1 MEKFARH
8 FFSRT
13 TANTHTNMLRT
24 RSTKHK
30 ASSTLAAAASKRVI
44 LSVSSSRTFVGSF
57 EEEDFDDERRRGKMM
72 RSRHQ
77 QLNPIGSYSSSSSS
91 SSSVKKSSFCRAR
104 FSTRSN
110 TNDDIDNNNTVII
123 NNNNLRLRRQF
134 FNSFRGY
141 ASSSNSTSKSSSN
154 NSSSEK
160 KNDSSGALTIEED
173 EEFDEITD
181 KWIPEK
187 PVTKAET
194 AGYSVV
200 IVLGLGLAASALFF
214 ASKELFMSPKEYVAF
229 NAALKQIELDPR
241 VTSALGESI
250 TGYGSESRN
259 RSQRQRI
266 PHTIVR
272 DPASGREV
280 VRVQFHARGAR
291 GNATVHAEY
300 DPSNAEEPF
309 GYLIVDVER
318 PRSMRLVVKEPRQR
332 RSIMGPGTS
341 LVG

>member
-1 MEKFARH
+1 MQKRSAILLAETTTSFLVLASRHRGNTRGGGGGHVYLGGEEGVVGQLFRH
-8 FFSRT
+8 FYAHRRRHLSSAATRHHRSFSNALTSGQHTSSVESAKT
-13 TANTHTNMLRT
+13 TLFLDEIRGLRRARGQYLLRGGIAT
-24 RSTKHK
+24 SSRSE
-30 ASSTLAAAASKRVI
+30 ASK
-44 LSVSSSRTFVGSF
+44 
-57 EEEDFDDERRRGKMM
+57 
-72 RSRHQ
+72 
-77 QLNPIGSYSSSSSS
+77 
-91 SSSVKKSSFCRAR
+91 
-104 FSTRSN
+104 
-110 TNDDIDNNNTVII
+110 TNAP
-123 NNNNLRLRRQF
+123 RE
-134 FNSFRGY
+134 
-141 ASSSNSTSKSSSN
+141 SKSS
-154 NSSSEK
+154 
-160 KNDSSGALTIEED
+160 ALTIEDED
-173 EEFDEITD
+173 EFDELTD
-181 KWIPEK
+181 RWIPEK

-200 IVLGLGLAASALFF
+200 IILGLGLAASAIFF
-214 ASKELFMSPKEYVAF
+214 ASKELFMSPKEYAAF

-241 VTSALGESI
+241 VTSALGESV

-280 VRVQFHARGAR
+280 VRVQFHARGTR

-318 PRSMRLVVKEPRQR
+318 PRAMRLVVKEPRQR

>member
-1 MEKFARH
+1 
-8 FFSRT
+8 
-13 TANTHTNMLRT
+13 
-24 RSTKHK
+24 
-30 ASSTLAAAASKRVI
+30 
-44 LSVSSSRTFVGSF
+44 
-57 EEEDFDDERRRGKMM
+57 MM
-72 RSRHQ
+72 HSRHP

-91 SSSVKKSSFCRAR
+91 SSAKKSVFCAR

-110 TNDDIDNNNTVII
+110 NNDDDDNAIII
-123 NNNNLRLRRQF
+123 NNNLRPGGRQF
-134 FNSFRGY
+134 YHSFRGY
-141 ASSSNSTSKSSSN
+141 ASSSSSTSKSSSN

-160 KNDSSGALTIEED
+160 KKNDASGALTIEED

>member
-1 MEKFARH
+1 
-8 FFSRT
+8 
-13 TANTHTNMLRT
+13 
-24 RSTKHK
+24 
-30 ASSTLAAAASKRVI
+30 
-44 LSVSSSRTFVGSF
+44 
-57 EEEDFDDERRRGKMM
+57 M

-91 SSSVKKSSFCRAR
+91 SSSVKKSFFCAR

-110 TNDDIDNNNTVII
+110 NNDDIDNNTII
-123 NNNNLRLRRQF
+123 IINNNLRLRRQF

-141 ASSSNSTSKSSSN
+141 ASSSNSTSSSN
-154 NSSSEK
+154 NSSSK

>member
-1 MEKFARH
+1 V
-8 FFSRT
+8 
-13 TANTHTNMLRT
+13 
-24 RSTKHK
+24 
-30 ASSTLAAAASKRVI
+30 AASRRVI
-44 LSVSSSRTFVGSF
+44 LSISSSRTFVSSSRF

-72 RSRHQ
+72 HSRHPQ
-77 QLNPIGSYSSSSSS
+77 RNPIGSYSSSSSS
-91 SSSVKKSSFCRAR
+91 SSAKKLVFCAR
-104 FSTRSN
+104 FSTRSDN
-110 TNDDIDNNNTVII
+110 NDDDDNNTII
-123 NNNNLRLRRQF
+123 NNNNLRPGRQF
-134 FNSFRGY
+134 YHSSFRGY
-141 ASSSNSTSKSSSN
+141 ASSSSNTSSKSSTN
-154 NSSSEK
+154 RSSEK

-214 ASKELFMSPKEYVAF
+214 ASKELFMSPKEYLAF

>member
-1 MEKFARH
+1 MNSSSNKKIEPKIGHHFYDTQKKMQKRRSFA
-8 FFSRT
+8 FLLAETTTTSFLVLSSR
-13 TANTHTNMLRT
+13 RGG
-24 RSTKHK
+24 
-30 ASSTLAAAASKRVI
+30 RVI
-44 LSVSSSRTFVGSF
+44 LGGEEGVVGQLKKMMATTTTTTRHHHRSFSSSKNDALT
-57 EEEDFDDERRRGKMM
+57 
-72 RSRHQ
+72 
-77 QLNPIGSYSSSSSS
+77 SS
-91 SSSVKKSSFCRAR
+91 SSSVESAKTRTLFLDEIRGRPARRAR
-104 FSTRSN
+104 GQYLPRGGIATSSRSEASK
-110 TNDDIDNNNTVII
+110 TNDP
-123 NNNNLRLRRQF
+123 RE
-134 FNSFRGY
+134 
-141 ASSSNSTSKSSSN
+141 SKSS
-154 NSSSEK
+154 
-160 KNDSSGALTIEED
+160 ALTIEDED
-173 EEFDEITD
+173 EFDELTD

-200 IVLGLGLAASALFF
+200 IILGLGLAASAIFF
-214 ASKELFMSPKEYVAF
+214 ASKELFMSPKEYAAF

-241 VTSALGESI
+241 VTSALGESV

-280 VRVQFHARGAR
+280 VRVQFHARGTR

-318 PRSMRLVVKEPRQR
+318 PRAMRLVVKEPRQR

>member
-1 MEKFARH
+1 VH
-8 FFSRT
+8 
-13 TANTHTNMLRT
+13 
-24 RSTKHK
+24 
-30 ASSTLAAAASKRVI
+30 SSSLSSSSSSHISEAVAIVAASCRNGEVVNCGKLRI
-44 LSVSSSRTFVGSF
+44 GSINDARTF
-57 EEEDFDDERRRGKMM
+57 
-72 RSRHQ
+72 
-77 QLNPIGSYSSSSSS
+77 LSSSSSS
-91 SSSVKKSSFCRAR
+91 SPSFRY
-104 FSTRSN
+104 SH
-110 TNDDIDNNNTVII
+110 
-123 NNNNLRLRRQF
+123 
-134 FNSFRGY
+134 RGY
-141 ASSSNSTSKSSSN
+141 ASSSGSGNSGNNNKNSEKNSGKSS
-154 NSSSEK
+154 K
-160 KNDSSGALTIEED
+160 ALTIEDD

-200 IVLGLGLAASALFF
+200 IILGLGLAASALFF

-318 PRSMRLVVKEPRQR
+318 PRAMRLVVKEPRQR

>member
-1 MEKFARH
+1 M
-8 FFSRT
+8 
-13 TANTHTNMLRT
+13 N
-24 RSTKHK
+24 
-30 ASSTLAAAASKRVI
+30 
-44 LSVSSSRTFVGSF
+44 SSSNKIKPKIGHHFYDTHKKMQKRRSAFLLAETTTTSF
-57 EEEDFDDERRRGKMM
+57 LVLSSRRGGRVVLGGEEGVVGQLKKMM
-72 RSRHQ
+72 ATTTTTRHHHRSF
-77 QLNPIGSYSSSSSS
+77 SSSKNDALTSS
-91 SSSVKKSSFCRAR
+91 SSSVESARTRTLFLDEIRGRPARRAR
-104 FSTRSN
+104 GQYLPRGGIATSSRSEASK
-110 TNDDIDNNNTVII
+110 TNDP
-123 NNNNLRLRRQF
+123 RE
-134 FNSFRGY
+134 
-141 ASSSNSTSKSSSN
+141 SKSS
-154 NSSSEK
+154 
-160 KNDSSGALTIEED
+160 ALTIEDED
-173 EEFDEITD
+173 EFDELTD

-200 IVLGLGLAASALFF
+200 IILGLGLAASAIFF
-214 ASKELFMSPKEYVAF
+214 ASKELFMSPKEYAAF

-241 VTSALGESI
+241 VTSALGESV

-280 VRVQFHARGAR
+280 VRVQFHARGTR

-318 PRSMRLVVKEPRQR
+318 PRAMRLVVKEPRQR

>member
-1 MEKFARH
+1 MGGEEGVVGQLFRQLYRRDGHRRHLSSAATRHRSFSNALTSGRHPSVEVVESARAL
-8 FFSRT
+8 FLDEIRGPRARGQPRGGIATSSR
-13 TANTHTNMLRT
+13 
-24 RSTKHK
+24 SE
-30 ASSTLAAAASKRVI
+30 ASK
-44 LSVSSSRTFVGSF
+44 
-57 EEEDFDDERRRGKMM
+57 
-72 RSRHQ
+72 
-77 QLNPIGSYSSSSSS
+77 
-91 SSSVKKSSFCRAR
+91 
-104 FSTRSN
+104 
-110 TNDDIDNNNTVII
+110 TND
-123 NNNNLRLRRQF
+123 RE
-134 FNSFRGY
+134 
-141 ASSSNSTSKSSSN
+141 SKSS
-154 NSSSEK
+154 
-160 KNDSSGALTIEED
+160 ALTIEDED
-173 EEFDEITD
+173 EFDELTD

-200 IVLGLGLAASALFF
+200 IILGLGLAASAIFF
-214 ASKELFMSPKEYVAF
+214 ASKELFMSPKEYAAF

-241 VTSALGESI
+241 VTSALGESV

-280 VRVQFHARGAR
+280 VRVQFYARGTR

-318 PRSMRLVVKEPRQR
+318 PRAMRLVVKEPRQR

>member
-1 MEKFARH
+1 
-8 FFSRT
+8 
-13 TANTHTNMLRT
+13 MLRT
-24 RSTKHK
+24 RSTKH
-30 ASSTLAAAASKRVI
+30 ASSTLAAASKRVI
-44 LSVSSSRTFVGSF
+44 LSISSSRTFVGSF

-72 RSRHQ
+72 HSRHQ

-91 SSSVKKSSFCRAR
+91 SSVKKSLFCRAR

-110 TNDDIDNNNTVII
+110 NNDDIDNNTII
-123 NNNNLRLRRQF
+123 INNNLRLRRQF

-141 ASSSNSTSKSSSN
+141 ASSTSSSNSTSKSSSN

>member
-1 MEKFARH
+1 MQKRSAFLLAETTTSFLVLSSRHRGNTRGGGQHVYLGGEEGVVGQLFRHLYRRRHLSSAATRHHRSFSKNALTSSGQHTTSVESAKTTLFLDEIRGLRRARGQYLPRGGIATS
-8 FFSRT
+8 SR
-13 TANTHTNMLRT
+13 
-24 RSTKHK
+24 SE
-30 ASSTLAAAASKRVI
+30 ASK
-44 LSVSSSRTFVGSF
+44 
-57 EEEDFDDERRRGKMM
+57 
-72 RSRHQ
+72 
-77 QLNPIGSYSSSSSS
+77 
-91 SSSVKKSSFCRAR
+91 
-104 FSTRSN
+104 
-110 TNDDIDNNNTVII
+110 TNDP
-123 NNNNLRLRRQF
+123 RE
-134 FNSFRGY
+134 
-141 ASSSNSTSKSSSN
+141 SKSS
-154 NSSSEK
+154 
-160 KNDSSGALTIEED
+160 ALTIEDED
-173 EEFDEITD
+173 EFDELTD

-200 IVLGLGLAASALFF
+200 IILGLGLAASAIFF
-214 ASKELFMSPKEYVAF
+214 ASKELFMSPKEYAAF

-241 VTSALGESI
+241 VTSALGESV

-280 VRVQFHARGAR
+280 VRVQFHARGTR

-318 PRSMRLVVKEPRQR
+318 PRAMRLVVKEPRQR

>member
-1 MEKFARH
+1 MH
-8 FFSRT
+8 
-13 TANTHTNMLRT
+13 
-24 RSTKHK
+24 
-30 ASSTLAAAASKRVI
+30 
-44 LSVSSSRTFVGSF
+44 
-57 EEEDFDDERRRGKMM
+57 
-72 RSRHQ
+72 SRHQ

-91 SSSVKKSSFCRAR
+91 SSSSVKKSLFCRAR

-110 TNDDIDNNNTVII
+110 NNDDIDNNTII
-123 NNNNLRLRRQF
+123 INNNLRLRRQF

-141 ASSSNSTSKSSSN
+141 ASSTSSSNSTSKSSSN

>member
-1 MEKFARH
+1 MH
-8 FFSRT
+8 
-13 TANTHTNMLRT
+13 
-24 RSTKHK
+24 
-30 ASSTLAAAASKRVI
+30 
-44 LSVSSSRTFVGSF
+44 
-57 EEEDFDDERRRGKMM
+57 
-72 RSRHQ
+72 SRHQ

-91 SSSVKKSSFCRAR
+91 SSSSVKKSLFCRAR

-110 TNDDIDNNNTVII
+110 NNDDIDNNTII
-123 NNNNLRLRRQF
+123 INNNLRLRRQF

-141 ASSSNSTSKSSSN
+141 ASSTSSSNSTSKSSSN

-194 AGYSVV
+194 AGDSAV

>member
-1 MEKFARH
+1 M
-8 FFSRT
+8 
-13 TANTHTNMLRT
+13 N
-24 RSTKHK
+24 
-30 ASSTLAAAASKRVI
+30 
-44 LSVSSSRTFVGSF
+44 SSSNKKIEPKIGHHFYDAQEKMQKRRSFAFLLAETTTTSFLVLSSRLRGGRVVLGGEEGVVGQLK
-57 EEEDFDDERRRGKMM
+57 KMM
-72 RSRHQ
+72 ATTTTTRHHHRSF
-77 QLNPIGSYSSSSSS
+77 SSSKNDALTSSSS
-91 SSSVKKSSFCRAR
+91 SSSVESAKTRTLFLDEIRGRPARRAR
-104 FSTRSN
+104 GQYLPRGGIATSSRSEASK
-110 TNDDIDNNNTVII
+110 TNDP
-123 NNNNLRLRRQF
+123 RE
-134 FNSFRGY
+134 
-141 ASSSNSTSKSSSN
+141 SKSS
-154 NSSSEK
+154 
-160 KNDSSGALTIEED
+160 ALTIEDED
-173 EEFDEITD
+173 EFDELTD

-194 AGYSVV
+194 AGDSVV
-200 IVLGLGLAASALFF
+200 IILGLGLAASAIFF
-214 ASKELFMSPKEYVAF
+214 ASKELFMSPKEYAAF

-241 VTSALGESI
+241 VTSALGESV

-280 VRVQFHARGAR
+280 VRVQFHARGTR

-318 PRSMRLVVKEPRQR
+318 PRAMRLVVKEPRQR

>member
-1 MEKFARH
+1 
-8 FFSRT
+8 
-13 TANTHTNMLRT
+13 MLRT
-24 RSTKHK
+24 RSTKILNSISKQGALFFVH
-30 ASSTLAAAASKRVI
+30 SSSLSSSCSSEAAAIVAASCRNGEDVNWGKLRI
-44 LSVSSSRTFVGSF
+44 GSINDARTF
-57 EEEDFDDERRRGKMM
+57 
-72 RSRHQ
+72 
-77 QLNPIGSYSSSSSS
+77 LSSSSSS
-91 SSSVKKSSFCRAR
+91 SSPSFRY
-104 FSTRSN
+104 SH
-110 TNDDIDNNNTVII
+110 
-123 NNNNLRLRRQF
+123 
-134 FNSFRGY
+134 RGY
-141 ASSSNSTSKSSSN
+141 ASSSGSGSSSN
-154 NSSSEK
+154 SNKNSEK
-160 KNDSSGALTIEED
+160 SSGKSTKALTIEDD

-200 IVLGLGLAASALFF
+200 IILGLGLAASALFF

-300 DPSNAEEPF
+300 DPSNTEEPF

-318 PRSMRLVVKEPRQR
+318 PRAMRLVVKEPRQR

>member
-1 MEKFARH
+1 MQKRSAFLLAETTTSFLVLSSRHRGNTRGGGQHVYLGGEEGVVGQLFRHLYRRRHLSSAATRHHRSFSKNALTSSGQHTTSVESAKTTLFLDEIRGLRRARGQYLPRGGIATS
-8 FFSRT
+8 SR
-13 TANTHTNMLRT
+13 
-24 RSTKHK
+24 SE
-30 ASSTLAAAASKRVI
+30 ASK
-44 LSVSSSRTFVGSF
+44 
-57 EEEDFDDERRRGKMM
+57 
-72 RSRHQ
+72 
-77 QLNPIGSYSSSSSS
+77 
-91 SSSVKKSSFCRAR
+91 
-104 FSTRSN
+104 
-110 TNDDIDNNNTVII
+110 TNDP
-123 NNNNLRLRRQF
+123 RE
-134 FNSFRGY
+134 
-141 ASSSNSTSKSSSN
+141 SKSS
-154 NSSSEK
+154 
-160 KNDSSGALTIEED
+160 ALTIEDED
-173 EEFDEITD
+173 EFDELTD

-200 IVLGLGLAASALFF
+200 IILGLGLAASAIFF
-214 ASKELFMSPKEYVAF
+214 ASKELFMSPKEYAAF
-229 NAALKQIELDPR
+229 YAALKQIELDPR
-241 VTSALGESI
+241 VTSALGESV

-280 VRVQFHARGAR
+280 VRVQFHARGTR

-318 PRSMRLVVKEPRQR
+318 PRAMRLVVKEPRQR

>member
-1 MEKFARH
+1 
-8 FFSRT
+8 
-13 TANTHTNMLRT
+13 MLRT
-24 RSTKHK
+24 RSKHS
-30 ASSTLAAAASKRVI
+30 SSTLAAASRSVI
-44 LSVSSSRTFVGSF
+44 LSISSSGTFVSSSRFE
-57 EEEDFDDERRRGKMM
+57 EEEDFADERRGGKMM
-72 RSRHQ
+72 HSRHPR
-77 QLNPIGSYSSSSSS
+77 LNPIGSYSSSSSS
-91 SSSVKKSSFCRAR
+91 SSAKKLVFCAR

-110 TNDDIDNNNTVII
+110 TNDDDDNTII
-123 NNNNLRLRRQF
+123 NNNNLRPGRQF
-134 FNSFRGY
+134 YRSFRGY
-141 ASSSNSTSKSSSN
+141 ASSSNSTSSKSSN
-154 NSSSEK
+154 NRSSSEK

-214 ASKELFMSPKEYVAF
+214 ASKELFMSPKEYLAF

-318 PRSMRLVVKEPRQR
+318 PRAMRLVVKEPRQR

>member
-1 MEKFARH
+1 MGGEEGVVGQLKKMMATTTRH
-8 FFSRT
+8 HRSFS
-13 TANTHTNMLRT
+13 
-24 RSTKHK
+24 
-30 ASSTLAAAASKRVI
+30 SKNA
-44 LSVSSSRTFVGSF
+44 LTSSSGR
-57 EEEDFDDERRRGKMM
+57 
-72 RSRHQ
+72 Q
-77 QLNPIGSYSSSSSS
+77 QTSSSSS
-91 SSSVKKSSFCRAR
+91 SSSVESARTRTLFSDEIRGPARRAR
-104 FSTRSN
+104 GQYLPRGGIATSSRSEASK
-110 TNDDIDNNNTVII
+110 TNDP
-123 NNNNLRLRRQF
+123 RE
-134 FNSFRGY
+134 
-141 ASSSNSTSKSSSN
+141 SKSS
-154 NSSSEK
+154 
-160 KNDSSGALTIEED
+160 ALTIEDED
-173 EEFDEITD
+173 EFDELTD

-200 IVLGLGLAASALFF
+200 IILGLGLAASAIFF
-214 ASKELFMSPKEYVAF
+214 ASKELFMSPKEYAAF

-241 VTSALGESI
+241 VTSALGESV

-280 VRVQFHARGAR
+280 VRVQFHARGTR

-318 PRSMRLVVKEPRQR
+318 PRAMRLVVKEPRQR

>member
-1 MEKFARH
+1 MH
-8 FFSRT
+8 
-13 TANTHTNMLRT
+13 
-24 RSTKHK
+24 
-30 ASSTLAAAASKRVI
+30 
-44 LSVSSSRTFVGSF
+44 
-57 EEEDFDDERRRGKMM
+57 
-72 RSRHQ
+72 SRHQ

-91 SSSVKKSSFCRAR
+91 SSSVKKSLFCRAR

-110 TNDDIDNNNTVII
+110 NNDDIDNNTII
-123 NNNNLRLRRQF
+123 INNNLRLRRQF

-141 ASSSNSTSKSSSN
+141 ASSSNSTSSKSSSN

-318 PRSMRLVVKEPRQR
+318 PISMRLVVKEPRQR

>member
-1 MEKFARH
+1 M
-8 FFSRT
+8 
-13 TANTHTNMLRT
+13 N
-24 RSTKHK
+24 
-30 ASSTLAAAASKRVI
+30 
-44 LSVSSSRTFVGSF
+44 SSSNKIKPKIGHHFYDTQKKMQKRRSAFLLAETTTTSF
-57 EEEDFDDERRRGKMM
+57 LVLSSRRGGRVVLGGEEGVVGQLKKMM
-72 RSRHQ
+72 ATTTTTRHHHRSF
-77 QLNPIGSYSSSSSS
+77 SSSKNDALTSS
-91 SSSVKKSSFCRAR
+91 SSSVESARTRTLFLDEIRGRPARRAR
-104 FSTRSN
+104 GQYLPRGGIATSSRSEASK
-110 TNDDIDNNNTVII
+110 TNDP
-123 NNNNLRLRRQF
+123 RE
-134 FNSFRGY
+134 
-141 ASSSNSTSKSSSN
+141 SKSS
-154 NSSSEK
+154 
-160 KNDSSGALTIEED
+160 ALTIEDED
-173 EEFDEITD
+173 EFDELTD

-200 IVLGLGLAASALFF
+200 IILGLGLAASAIFF
-214 ASKELFMSPKEYVAF
+214 ASKELFMSPKEYAAF

-241 VTSALGESI
+241 VTSALGESV

-280 VRVQFHARGAR
+280 VRVQFHARGTR

-318 PRSMRLVVKEPRQR
+318 PRAMRLVVKEPRQR

>member
-1 MEKFARH
+1 MQKRSAFLLAETTTSFLVLASRHRGNTRGGGQHVYLGGEEGVVGQLFRHLYRRRHLSSAATRHHRSFSKNALTSSGQHTTSVESAKTTLFLDEIRGLRRARGQYLPRGGIATS
-8 FFSRT
+8 SR
-13 TANTHTNMLRT
+13 
-24 RSTKHK
+24 SE
-30 ASSTLAAAASKRVI
+30 ASK
-44 LSVSSSRTFVGSF
+44 
-57 EEEDFDDERRRGKMM
+57 
-72 RSRHQ
+72 
-77 QLNPIGSYSSSSSS
+77 
-91 SSSVKKSSFCRAR
+91 
-104 FSTRSN
+104 
-110 TNDDIDNNNTVII
+110 TNDP
-123 NNNNLRLRRQF
+123 RE
-134 FNSFRGY
+134 
-141 ASSSNSTSKSSSN
+141 SKSS
-154 NSSSEK
+154 
-160 KNDSSGALTIEED
+160 ALTIEDED
-173 EEFDEITD
+173 EFDELTD

-200 IVLGLGLAASALFF
+200 IILGLGLAASAIFF
-214 ASKELFMSPKEYVAF
+214 ASKELFMSPKEYAAF

-241 VTSALGESI
+241 VTSALGESV

-280 VRVQFHARGAR
+280 VRVQFHARGTR

-318 PRSMRLVVKEPRQR
+318 PRAMRLVVKEPRQR

>member
-1 MEKFARH
+1 MNASTNKSNQKLDTIFKTQKMQKRSAFLLAE
-8 FFSRT
+8 T
-13 TANTHTNMLRT
+13 TTTSFLV
-24 RSTKHK
+24 
-30 ASSTLAAAASKRVI
+30 L
-44 LSVSSSRTFVGSF
+44 SSRRGGRVVLGGEEGVVGQLK
-57 EEEDFDDERRRGKMM
+57 KMM
-72 RSRHQ
+72 ATTTTTRHHHRSF
-77 QLNPIGSYSSSSSS
+77 SSKNALTSS
-91 SSSVKKSSFCRAR
+91 SSSVESARTRTLFLDEIRGRPARRAR
-104 FSTRSN
+104 GQYLPRGGIATSSRSEASK
-110 TNDDIDNNNTVII
+110 TNDP
-123 NNNNLRLRRQF
+123 RE
-134 FNSFRGY
+134 
-141 ASSSNSTSKSSSN
+141 SKSS
-154 NSSSEK
+154 
-160 KNDSSGALTIEED
+160 ALTIEDED
-173 EEFDEITD
+173 EFDELTD

-200 IVLGLGLAASALFF
+200 IILGLGLAASAIFF
-214 ASKELFMSPKEYVAF
+214 ASKELFMSPKEYAAF

-241 VTSALGESI
+241 VTSALGESV

-280 VRVQFHARGAR
+280 VRVQFHARGTR

-318 PRSMRLVVKEPRQR
+318 PRAMRLVVKEPRQR

>member
-1 MEKFARH
+1 MGGEEGVVGQLEKMMMAT
-8 FFSRT
+8 T
-13 TANTHTNMLRT
+13 TATT
-24 RSTKHK
+24 RHHHRSF
-30 ASSTLAAAASKRVI
+30 
-44 LSVSSSRTFVGSF
+44 SSSKNDALT
-57 EEEDFDDERRRGKMM
+57 
-72 RSRHQ
+72 
-77 QLNPIGSYSSSSSS
+77 S
-91 SSSVKKSSFCRAR
+91 SSSVESARTRTLFLDEIRGRPARRAR
-104 FSTRSN
+104 GQYLPRGGIATSSRSEASK
-110 TNDDIDNNNTVII
+110 TNDP
-123 NNNNLRLRRQF
+123 RE
-134 FNSFRGY
+134 
-141 ASSSNSTSKSSSN
+141 SKSS
-154 NSSSEK
+154 
-160 KNDSSGALTIEED
+160 ALTIEDED
-173 EEFDEITD
+173 EFDELTD

-200 IVLGLGLAASALFF
+200 IILGLGLAASAIFF
-214 ASKELFMSPKEYVAF
+214 ASKELFMSPKEYAAF

-241 VTSALGESI
+241 VTSALGESV

-280 VRVQFHARGAR
+280 VRVQFHARGTR

-318 PRSMRLVVKEPRQR
+318 PRAMRLVVKEPRQR

>member
-1 MEKFARH
+1 
-8 FFSRT
+8 
-13 TANTHTNMLRT
+13 
-24 RSTKHK
+24 
-30 ASSTLAAAASKRVI
+30 
-44 LSVSSSRTFVGSF
+44 
-57 EEEDFDDERRRGKMM
+57 M

-91 SSSVKKSSFCRAR
+91 SSSSVKKSLFCRAR

-110 TNDDIDNNNTVII
+110 NNDDIDNNTII
-123 NNNNLRLRRQF
+123 INNNLRLRRQF

>member
-1 MEKFARH
+1 MH
-8 FFSRT
+8 
-13 TANTHTNMLRT
+13 
-24 RSTKHK
+24 
-30 ASSTLAAAASKRVI
+30 
-44 LSVSSSRTFVGSF
+44 
-57 EEEDFDDERRRGKMM
+57 
-72 RSRHQ
+72 SRHQ

-91 SSSVKKSSFCRAR
+91 SSSVKKSLFCRAR

-110 TNDDIDNNNTVII
+110 NNDDIDNNTII
-123 NNNNLRLRRQF
+123 INNNLRLRRQF

-141 ASSSNSTSKSSSN
+141 ASSTSSSNSTSKSSSN

-194 AGYSVV
+194 AGDSVV

>member
-1 MEKFARH
+1 M
-8 FFSRT
+8 
-13 TANTHTNMLRT
+13 N
-24 RSTKHK
+24 
-30 ASSTLAAAASKRVI
+30 
-44 LSVSSSRTFVGSF
+44 SSSNKIKPKIGHHFYDTQKMQKRRSAFLLAETTTTSF
-57 EEEDFDDERRRGKMM
+57 LVLSSRRGGRVVLGGEEGVVGQLKKMM
-72 RSRHQ
+72 ATTTTTRHHHRSF
-77 QLNPIGSYSSSSSS
+77 SSSKNDALTSS
-91 SSSVKKSSFCRAR
+91 SSSVESAKTRTLFLDEIRGRPARRAR
-104 FSTRSN
+104 GQYLPRGGIATSSRSEASK
-110 TNDDIDNNNTVII
+110 TNDP
-123 NNNNLRLRRQF
+123 RE
-134 FNSFRGY
+134 
-141 ASSSNSTSKSSSN
+141 SKSS
-154 NSSSEK
+154 
-160 KNDSSGALTIEED
+160 ALTIEDED
-173 EEFDEITD
+173 EFDELTD

-200 IVLGLGLAASALFF
+200 IILGLGLAASAIFF
-214 ASKELFMSPKEYVAF
+214 ASKELFMSPKEYAAF

-241 VTSALGESI
+241 VTSALGESV

-280 VRVQFHARGAR
+280 VRVQFHARGTR

-318 PRSMRLVVKEPRQR
+318 PRAMRLVVKEPRQR

>member
-1 MEKFARH
+1 MDTIFTTPHKKKMQKRRSFAFLLAETTKTTSFLVLSSRLRGGHGVVLGGGEEGVVGQLKKMMMATTTTTTTRH
-8 FFSRT
+8 HR
-13 TANTHTNMLRT
+13 
-24 RSTKHK
+24 RSF
-30 ASSTLAAAASKRVI
+30 
-44 LSVSSSRTFVGSF
+44 SSSSKNDALT
-57 EEEDFDDERRRGKMM
+57 
-72 RSRHQ
+72 
-77 QLNPIGSYSSSSSS
+77 SSSSS
-91 SSSVKKSSFCRAR
+91 SSSVESAKTRTLFLDEIRGRRAR
-104 FSTRSN
+104 GQYLPRGGIATSSRSEASK
-110 TNDDIDNNNTVII
+110 TNDP
-123 NNNNLRLRRQF
+123 RE
-134 FNSFRGY
+134 
-141 ASSSNSTSKSSSN
+141 SKSS
-154 NSSSEK
+154 
-160 KNDSSGALTIEED
+160 ALTIEDED
-173 EEFDEITD
+173 EFDELTD

-200 IVLGLGLAASALFF
+200 IILGLGLAASAIFF
-214 ASKELFMSPKEYVAF
+214 ASKELFMSPKEYAAF

-241 VTSALGESI
+241 VTSALGESV

-280 VRVQFHARGAR
+280 VRVQFHARGTR

-318 PRSMRLVVKEPRQR
+318 PRAMRLVVKEPRQR

>member
-1 MEKFARH
+1 MNSSSNKKIEPKIGHHFYDTQKKMQKRRSAFLLAETTTTSFLVLSSRRGGRVVLGGEEGVVGQLEKMMMAT
-8 FFSRT
+8 T
-13 TANTHTNMLRT
+13 TATT
-24 RSTKHK
+24 RHHHRSF
-30 ASSTLAAAASKRVI
+30 
-44 LSVSSSRTFVGSF
+44 SSSKNDALT
-57 EEEDFDDERRRGKMM
+57 
-72 RSRHQ
+72 
-77 QLNPIGSYSSSSSS
+77 SS
-91 SSSVKKSSFCRAR
+91 SSSVESARTRTLFLDEIRGRPARRAR
-104 FSTRSN
+104 GQYLPRGGIATSSRSEASK
-110 TNDDIDNNNTVII
+110 TNDP
-123 NNNNLRLRRQF
+123 RE
-134 FNSFRGY
+134 
-141 ASSSNSTSKSSSN
+141 SKSS
-154 NSSSEK
+154 
-160 KNDSSGALTIEED
+160 ALTIEDED
-173 EEFDEITD
+173 EFDELTD

-200 IVLGLGLAASALFF
+200 IILGLGLAASAIFF
-214 ASKELFMSPKEYVAF
+214 ASKELFMSPKEYAAF

-241 VTSALGESI
+241 VTSALGESV

-280 VRVQFHARGAR
+280 VRVQFHARGTR

-318 PRSMRLVVKEPRQR
+318 PRAMRLVVKEPRQR

>member
-1 MEKFARH
+1 MNSSSNKSNQKLDTIF
-8 FFSRT
+8 T
-13 TANTHTNMLRT
+13 THTKKMQKRRSAFLLAETTTTSFLVLSSRRGGRVVLGGEEGVVGQLKKMMATTTTT
-24 RSTKHK
+24 RHHHRSF
-30 ASSTLAAAASKRVI
+30 
-44 LSVSSSRTFVGSF
+44 SSSKNDALT
-57 EEEDFDDERRRGKMM
+57 
-72 RSRHQ
+72 
-77 QLNPIGSYSSSSSS
+77 SS
-91 SSSVKKSSFCRAR
+91 SSSVESARTRTLFLDEIRGRPARRAR
-104 FSTRSN
+104 GQYLPRGGIATSSRSEASK
-110 TNDDIDNNNTVII
+110 TNDP
-123 NNNNLRLRRQF
+123 RE
-134 FNSFRGY
+134 
-141 ASSSNSTSKSSSN
+141 SKSS
-154 NSSSEK
+154 
-160 KNDSSGALTIEED
+160 ALTIEDED
-173 EEFDEITD
+173 EFDELTD

-200 IVLGLGLAASALFF
+200 IILGLGLAASAIFF
-214 ASKELFMSPKEYVAF
+214 ASKELFMSPKEYAAF

-241 VTSALGESI
+241 VTSALGESV

-280 VRVQFHARGAR
+280 VRVQFHARGTR

-318 PRSMRLVVKEPRQR
+318 PRAMRLVVKEPRQR

>member
-1 MEKFARH
+1 MQKRSAFLLAETTTSFLVLASRHRGNTRGGGQHVYLGGEEGVVGQLFRHLYRRRHLSSAATRHHRSFSKNALTSSGQHTTSVESAKTTLFLDEIRGLRRARGQYLPRGGIATS
-8 FFSRT
+8 SR
-13 TANTHTNMLRT
+13 
-24 RSTKHK
+24 SE
-30 ASSTLAAAASKRVI
+30 ASK
-44 LSVSSSRTFVGSF
+44 
-57 EEEDFDDERRRGKMM
+57 
-72 RSRHQ
+72 
-77 QLNPIGSYSSSSSS
+77 
-91 SSSVKKSSFCRAR
+91 
-104 FSTRSN
+104 
-110 TNDDIDNNNTVII
+110 TNDP
-123 NNNNLRLRRQF
+123 RE
-134 FNSFRGY
+134 
-141 ASSSNSTSKSSSN
+141 SKSS
-154 NSSSEK
+154 
-160 KNDSSGALTIEED
+160 ALTIEDED
-173 EEFDEITD
+173 EFDELTD

-200 IVLGLGLAASALFF
+200 IILGLGLAASAIFF
-214 ASKELFMSPKEYVAF
+214 ASKELFMSPKEYAAF
-229 NAALKQIELDPR
+229 YAALKQIELDPR
-241 VTSALGESI
+241 VTSALGESV

-280 VRVQFHARGAR
+280 VRVQFHARGTR

-318 PRSMRLVVKEPRQR
+318 PRAMRLVVKEPRQR

>member
-1 MEKFARH
+1 
-8 FFSRT
+8 
-13 TANTHTNMLRT
+13 
-24 RSTKHK
+24 
-30 ASSTLAAAASKRVI
+30 
-44 LSVSSSRTFVGSF
+44 
-57 EEEDFDDERRRGKMM
+57 M

-77 QLNPIGSYSSSSSS
+77 QLNPIGSYSSSS
-91 SSSVKKSSFCRAR
+91 VKKSFFCAR

-110 TNDDIDNNNTVII
+110 NNDDIDNNTVII
-123 NNNNLRLRRQF
+123 NNNLRLRRQF

-160 KNDSSGALTIEED
+160 KNDSSSGALTIEED

>member
-1 MEKFARH
+1 MH
-8 FFSRT
+8 
-13 TANTHTNMLRT
+13 
-24 RSTKHK
+24 
-30 ASSTLAAAASKRVI
+30 
-44 LSVSSSRTFVGSF
+44 
-57 EEEDFDDERRRGKMM
+57 
-72 RSRHQ
+72 SRHQ

-91 SSSVKKSSFCRAR
+91 SSSSSVKKSLFCRAR

-110 TNDDIDNNNTVII
+110 NNDDIDNNTII
-123 NNNNLRLRRQF
+123 INNNLRLRRQF

-141 ASSSNSTSKSSSN
+141 ASSSNSTSSSN
-154 NSSSEK
+154 NSSNK
-160 KNDSSGALTIEED
+160 KSDSSSGALTIEED

-194 AGYSVV
+194 AGYSAV

>member
-1 MEKFARH
+1 M
-8 FFSRT
+8 
-13 TANTHTNMLRT
+13 N
-24 RSTKHK
+24 
-30 ASSTLAAAASKRVI
+30 
-44 LSVSSSRTFVGSF
+44 SSSNKSNQKLDTIFKTQKKMQKRRSAFLLAETTTTSF
-57 EEEDFDDERRRGKMM
+57 LVLSSRRGGRVVLGGEEGVVGQLKKMM
-72 RSRHQ
+72 ATTTTTRHHHRSF
-77 QLNPIGSYSSSSSS
+77 SSSKNDALTSL
-91 SSSVKKSSFCRAR
+91 SSSVESARTRTLFLDEIRGRPARRAR
-104 FSTRSN
+104 GQYLPRGGIATSSRSEASK
-110 TNDDIDNNNTVII
+110 TNDP
-123 NNNNLRLRRQF
+123 RE
-134 FNSFRGY
+134 
-141 ASSSNSTSKSSSN
+141 SKSS
-154 NSSSEK
+154 
-160 KNDSSGALTIEED
+160 ALTIEDED
-173 EEFDEITD
+173 EFDELTD

-200 IVLGLGLAASALFF
+200 IILGLGLAASAIFF
-214 ASKELFMSPKEYVAF
+214 ASKELFMSPKEYAAF

-241 VTSALGESI
+241 VTSALGESV

-280 VRVQFHARGAR
+280 VRVQFHARGTR

-318 PRSMRLVVKEPRQR
+318 PRAMRLVVKEPRQR

>member
-1 MEKFARH
+1 
-8 FFSRT
+8 
-13 TANTHTNMLRT
+13 MLRT
-24 RSTKHK
+24 RSKH
-30 ASSTLAAAASKRVI
+30 ASSTLAAASRRVI
-44 LSVSSSRTFVGSF
+44 LSASSSRTFVSSSRF
-57 EEEDFDDERRRGKMM
+57 EEEDFDDERRGGKMM
-72 RSRHQ
+72 HSRHP

-91 SSSVKKSSFCRAR
+91 SSAKKSVFCAR

-110 TNDDIDNNNTVII
+110 NNDDDDNAIII
-123 NNNNLRLRRQF
+123 NNNLRPGGRQF
-134 FNSFRGY
+134 YHSFRGY
-141 ASSSNSTSKSSSN
+141 ASSSSSTSKSSSN

-160 KNDSSGALTIEED
+160 KKNDASGALTIEED

-194 AGYSVV
+194 AGYFVV

>member
-1 MEKFARH
+1 MQKRSAFLLAETTTSFLVLSSRHRGNTRGGGQHVYLGGEEGVVGELFRHLYRRRHLSSAATRHHRSFSKNALTSSGQHTTSVESAKTTLFLDEIRGLRRARGQYLPRGGIATS
-8 FFSRT
+8 SR
-13 TANTHTNMLRT
+13 
-24 RSTKHK
+24 SE
-30 ASSTLAAAASKRVI
+30 ASK
-44 LSVSSSRTFVGSF
+44 
-57 EEEDFDDERRRGKMM
+57 
-72 RSRHQ
+72 
-77 QLNPIGSYSSSSSS
+77 
-91 SSSVKKSSFCRAR
+91 
-104 FSTRSN
+104 
-110 TNDDIDNNNTVII
+110 TNDP
-123 NNNNLRLRRQF
+123 RE
-134 FNSFRGY
+134 
-141 ASSSNSTSKSSSN
+141 SKSS
-154 NSSSEK
+154 
-160 KNDSSGALTIEED
+160 ALTIEDED
-173 EEFDEITD
+173 EFDELTD

-200 IVLGLGLAASALFF
+200 IILGLGLAASAIFF
-214 ASKELFMSPKEYVAF
+214 ASKELFMSPKEYAAF

-241 VTSALGESI
+241 VTSALGESV

-280 VRVQFHARGAR
+280 VRVQFHARGTR

-318 PRSMRLVVKEPRQR
+318 PRAMRLVVKEPRQR

>member
-1 MEKFARH
+1 M
-8 FFSRT
+8 
-13 TANTHTNMLRT
+13 N
-24 RSTKHK
+24 
-30 ASSTLAAAASKRVI
+30 
-44 LSVSSSRTFVGSF
+44 SSSNTKIKPKIGHHFYDTQKKMQKRRSAFLLAETTTTSF
-57 EEEDFDDERRRGKMM
+57 LVLSSRRGGRVVLGGEEGVVGQLKKMM
-72 RSRHQ
+72 ATTTTTTTRHHHRRSF
-77 QLNPIGSYSSSSSS
+77 SSSKNDALTSS
-91 SSSVKKSSFCRAR
+91 SSSVESAKTRTLFLDEIRGLRPARRAR
-104 FSTRSN
+104 GQYLPRGGIATSSRSEASK
-110 TNDDIDNNNTVII
+110 TNDP
-123 NNNNLRLRRQF
+123 RE
-134 FNSFRGY
+134 
-141 ASSSNSTSKSSSN
+141 SKSS
-154 NSSSEK
+154 
-160 KNDSSGALTIEED
+160 ALTIEDED
-173 EEFDEITD
+173 EFDELTD

-200 IVLGLGLAASALFF
+200 IILGLGLAASAIFF
-214 ASKELFMSPKEYVAF
+214 ASKELFMSPKEYAAF

-241 VTSALGESI
+241 VTSVLGESV

-280 VRVQFHARGAR
+280 VRVQFHARGTR

-318 PRSMRLVVKEPRQR
+318 PRAMRLVVKEPRQR

>member
-1 MEKFARH
+1 MQKRSAFLLAETTTSFLVLASRHRGNTRGGGQHVYLGGEEGVVGQLFRHLYRRRHLSSAATRHHRSFSKNALTSSGQHTTSVESAKTTLFLDEIRGLRRARGQYLP
-8 FFSRT
+8 RGGIAT
-13 TANTHTNMLRT
+13 
-24 RSTKHK
+24 
-30 ASSTLAAAASKRVI
+30 
-44 LSVSSSRTFVGSF
+44 SSRS
-57 EEEDFDDERRRGKMM
+57 EAAK
-72 RSRHQ
+72 
-77 QLNPIGSYSSSSSS
+77 
-91 SSSVKKSSFCRAR
+91 
-104 FSTRSN
+104 
-110 TNDDIDNNNTVII
+110 TNDP
-123 NNNNLRLRRQF
+123 RE
-134 FNSFRGY
+134 
-141 ASSSNSTSKSSSN
+141 SKSS
-154 NSSSEK
+154 
-160 KNDSSGALTIEED
+160 ALTIEDED
-173 EEFDEITD
+173 EFDELTD

-200 IVLGLGLAASALFF
+200 IILGLGLAASAIFF
-214 ASKELFMSPKEYVAF
+214 ASKELFMSPKEYAAF

-241 VTSALGESI
+241 VTSALGESV

-280 VRVQFHARGAR
+280 VRVQFHARGTR

-318 PRSMRLVVKEPRQR
+318 PRAMRLVVKEPRQR

>member
-1 MEKFARH
+1 
-8 FFSRT
+8 
-13 TANTHTNMLRT
+13 MLRT
-24 RSTKHK
+24 RSTKH
-30 ASSTLAAAASKRVI
+30 ASSTLAAASKRVI
-44 LSVSSSRTFVGSF
+44 LSISSSRTFVGSF

-72 RSRHQ
+72 HSRHQ

-123 NNNNLRLRRQF
+123 NNNLRLRRQF

-141 ASSSNSTSKSSSN
+141 ASSSNSTSSSN
-154 NSSSEK
+154 NSSNK
-160 KNDSSGALTIEED
+160 KSDSSSGALTIEED